1 MGNLEIYNKLQQVP
15 EDATKTI
22 AAGRIKG
29 MTDINPM
36 WRIKV
41 MTEVFG
47 VCGIGWKYEITKQ
60 WTETHGSEVKA
71 YCNINLYIKTDGE
84 WSDAIPGT
92 GGSAAVSMERSGAYV
107 NDECY
112 KMALTD
118 ALSVS
123 MKALGVGADVYW
135 QKGANY
141 ESKYEQPQEQP
152 KPKQPQQPVQ
162 TTTIPDNIKKEI
174 EAAQNLDELKQ
185 IQAKYP
191 DYKADVTFKSLLNA
205 RYSKITK

>member
-1 MGNLEIYNKLQQVP
+1 MGNLEIYNKLRQVP

-41 MTEVFG
+41 MTETFG

-71 YCNINLYIKTDGE
+71 YCNINLYIKTNGE

-152 KPKQPQQPVQ
+152 KPKQVQQPAHVGI
-162 TTTIPDNIKKEI
+162 IPKIVLEEI
-174 EAAQNLDELKQ
+174 ESAQSLDELKQ
-185 IQAKYP
+185 IQAEYP
-191 DYKADVTFKSLLNA
+191 EYKADVTFKSLLNA